1 MILLSPAKKLDHTS
15 SFPNTTLT
23 QACCLDDSQTLVNQ
37 LKTYAPQ
44 QIAALMH
51 LSDDLAQLNVEQF
64 ADWQLP
70 FNLDN
75 AKPAMF
81 AFAGDVYASLH
92 ATKLLTFTAEGYV
105 YNPALTQHPQQPVF
119 TRKID

>member
-15 SFPNTTLT
+15 SFPKTTLT
-23 QACCLDDSQTLVNQ
+23 QARCLDDSQTLVNQ
-37 LKTYAPQ
+37 LKTYALQ

-51 LSDDLAQLNVEQF
+51 LSDNLAQLNVEQF

-81 AFAGDVYASLH
+81 AFAGNVY